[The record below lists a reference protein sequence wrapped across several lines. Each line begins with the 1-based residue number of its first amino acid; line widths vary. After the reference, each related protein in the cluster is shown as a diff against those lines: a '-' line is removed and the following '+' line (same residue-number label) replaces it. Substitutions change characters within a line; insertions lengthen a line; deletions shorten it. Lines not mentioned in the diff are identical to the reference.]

1 MMSTNGEKEYNWKEM
16 SVAQR
21 QIYILSLLSENPK
34 GYTVADIL
42 NRLNDW
48 GVKVSSKT
56 INRDLDDLS
65 VDYAIQEDYRNGK
78 TYYYADK
85 YSLKNV
91 DLTIQDL
98 ASLAFAKEVLR
109 EYEHLLMGK
118 NAMSFID
125 KVVEGSAALN
135 KLQFEKLC
143 NQIQLPSQK
152 GGNMDIVKEETEKAI
167 QNAIDNKYKLKISY
181 YSYSSDESTER
192 VIHPYRMILLDSYIN
207 VEAYCELRNEV
218 RRFRLSRVRDI
229 EVLDQHFEE
238 MKKVDNDAFLNLA
251 GTEIE
256 DMELLFTGESIRYV
270 KEYEKSRAKELK
282 ETKEGLYFY
291 RKTAITADVI
301 SWVRGFG
308 PEVKVLKPEWLAK
321 QLKDEAK
328 KMLEEV

>member
-1 MMSTNGEKEYNWKEM
+1 MENNSEKEYSGKEM

-48 GVKVSSKT
+48 GVQVSSKT

-143 NQIQLPSQK
+143 NQIKLPSHK
-152 GGNMDIVKEETEKAI
+152 GGNIDIVKEEIEKAI
-167 QNAIDNKYKLKISY
+167 QNAIDNKYKLKIHY
-181 YSYSSDESTER
+181 YSYTSDESTER
-192 VIHPYRMILLDSYIN
+192 IIHPYRMILLDSYIN

-218 RRFRLSRVRDI
+218 RRFRLSRISDI
-229 EVLDQHFEE
+229 EILDQHFEE
-238 MKKVDNDAFLNLA
+238 KEKDEADTFLTLSGNA
-251 GTEIE
+251 IE
-256 DMELLFTGESIRYV
+256 DMELLFKGESIRYV

-282 ETKEGLYFY
+282 ETEEGLLFY
-291 RKTAITADVI
+291 RKTAVTPDVI

-308 PEVKVLKPEWLAK
+308 PNVKVIKPEWLAK
-321 QLKDEAK
+321 QLKDEAQ
-328 KMLEEV
+328 KMLEEA